1 MPSKNLTPE
10 GQRRKL
16 FNQRMPTVEKKMNE
30 LVDVCKA
37 EVALFILPHDDD
49 EMWVF
54 KSRLNF
60 PSVNRATTIDLHTP
74 EDWLGRLQ
82 RQTRTFDTS
91 NQQAIAGILPSAM
104 DLDGLDDV
112 VDHSEINN
120 GHTER
125 PPAVQVPM
133 DTAHAQQRH
142 LAEQQHE
149 ALTFGHGTSNGE
161 GTTLPS
167 EGSQPAALQYA
178 AEPLGPPKKP
188 SRPSSLRLSNTLQ
201 TVANTSPP
209 LFVSPTTPVRRRPGL
224 SRRRAN
230 AGITRSR
237 RHKF

>member
-54 KSRLNF
+54 KTRLNF

-74 EDWLGRLQ
+74 EDWVGRLQ
-82 RQTRTFDTS
+82 RQARTFDTS

-104 DLDGLDDV
+104 DLGGSDDV
-112 VDHSEINN
+112 VDRSEINN

-125 PPAVQVPM
+125 PLAVQAPM

-142 LAEQQHE
+142 LAEQQHDL
-149 ALTFGHGTSNGE
+149 LTFSHDTSNEE
-161 GTTLPS
+161 GTVLPS
-167 EGSQPAALQYA
+167 EGPQPALQHTT
-178 AEPLGPPKKP
+178 EPLGPPEKP
-188 SRPSSLRLSNTLQ
+188 SRPSTLRLSNVLQ
-201 TVANTSPP
+201 TAANKSPT

-237 RHKF
+237 KRKF